1 MTGKWG
7 NKTMNLSKNVKVL
20 LAKAAAASGT
30 TAVTTDVIDT
40 QGFEGVMFV
49 GSIATKDAGNYAN
62 VQQGKASDMSDAADL
77 LDTKVTPGT
86 NGHSFLIDVYRPQE
100 RYVQAVITRGQATAT
115 GDVYAVLYG
124 PRVAPTSHGSTI
136 LAETHVS
143 PAEGTA

>member
-1 MTGKWG
+1 
-7 NKTMNLSKNVKVL
+7 MNLSKNVKVV

-40 QGFEGVMFV
+40 QGFEGVMFF
-49 GSIATKDAGNYAN
+49 GSIATKDTGNFAN
-62 VQQGKASDMSDAADL
+62 AQQGKASDMSDAADL
-77 LDTKVTPGT
+77 ADTKVTPAT
-86 NGHSFLIDVYRPQE
+86 NGHSFLIDVCHPQE
-100 RYVQAVITRGQATAT
+100 RYVQVVITRGQATST

-124 PRVAPTSHGSTI
+124 PREAPTAHGSTI